1 MRIPMRV
8 SVSGIVVL
16 LAVVALGVPAFAHR
30 PDISIADPALR
41 ERDADGAGHAAR
53 RSQDLTLHRRRGQVR
68 FANGDIMNFGVA
80 PRF

>member
-1 MRIPMRV
+1 MRV

-41 ERDADGAGHAAR
+41 E
-53 RSQDLTLHRRRGQVR
+53 
-68 FANGDIMNFGVA
+68 
-80 PRF
+80 